1 LKKHSDLK
9 LLYRKYINNQLSAD
23 EIRDLLVSLGK
34 LSNEDLNSLTAE
46 VMFETPD
53 AAIDTLQEDD
63 RLQRILANVKLQ
75 QRSSADESNDQPLPA
90 TINAP
95 AEMPLMPFRRKLYTW
110 LSAAAAAI
118 LIAGSVIYFSTDY
131 SLEKQA
137 ALANLQPGKNKAELT
152 LANGRHITLDDA
164 INGNLAKDAG
174 VQITKTKDGELVY
187 TVIDANAASDARNI
201 IKTPY
206 GGQYM
211 VILPDQ
217 SKVWLNA
224 GSSLAYPVSFANAKT
239 RNVDLTGE
247 AYFEIAKDKTHP
259 FIVKTAKQE
268 VKVLGTHFNINSY
281 MDEPAIL
288 TTLLEG
294 SVNIS
299 SAAADRILKPGEQ
312 SMLTAQGIKVAA
324 ADTEEV
330 MAWKNGYFR
339 FNDEKLESIMRKI
352 ARWYDVEIEFDG
364 EISDEEYNGKIS
376 KFKNIA
382 QVLEMLSETNTVH
395 FKIDGRRILVLK

>member
-1 LKKHSDLK
+1 MKKHSDLQF
-9 LLYRKYINNQLSAD
+9 LYRKYINNQLSAD

-34 LSNEDLNSLTAE
+34 ISNEDLNTLTAE

-75 QRSSADESNDQPLPA
+75 QRSGADESTDQSLPV
-90 TINAP
+90 TMNTP
-95 AEMPLMPFRRKLYTW
+95 AEMPLKPFRRKLYTW

-137 ALANLQPGKNKAELT
+137 ELANLKPGKNKAELT

-164 INGNLAKDAG
+164 IYGNLAKDAG

-187 TVIDANAASDARNI
+187 QVTDANAPTDARNT

-224 GSSLAYPVSFANAKT
+224 GSSLNYPVSFADAKT
-239 RNVDLTGE
+239 RNVTLTGE

-259 FIVKTAKQE
+259 FVVKTVKQQVE
-268 VKVLGTHFNINSY
+268 VLGTHFNINSY
-281 MDEPAIL
+281 ADEPATL

-294 SVNIS
+294 SVS
-299 SAAADRILKPGEQ
+299 VSATSAHHILKPGEQ
-312 SMLTAQGIKVAA
+312 SMLTGQGISVAPA
-324 ADTEEV
+324 NTEEV

-339 FNDEKLESIMRKI
+339 FNDEKIESVMRKI
-352 ARWYDVEIEFDG
+352 ARWYNVEIKFEG
-364 EISDEEYNGKIS
+364 EVSEEEYNGKIS

-382 QVLEMLSETNTVH
+382 EVLEMLSETNTVH
-395 FKIDGRRILVLK
+395 FKINGRRILVNK

>member
-1 LKKHSDLK
+1 MKKHSDLQP
-9 LLYRKYINNQLSAD
+9 LYRKYIDNQLSAD
-23 EIRDLLVSLGK
+23 EIRELLISLGDI
-34 LSNEDLNSLTAE
+34 SDEDLNKLTAE
-46 VMFETPD
+46 VMFAAPD
-53 AAIDTLQEDD
+53 AAGNTLQEDE
-63 RLQRILANVKLQ
+63 RLQRILDNVKLQ
-75 QRSSADESNDQPLPA
+75 QLNGKKSVNQPISGTDEKLHEVQ
-90 TINAP
+90 IK
-95 AEMPLMPFRRKLYTW
+95 PFSRKLSTW

-118 LIAGSVIYFSTDY
+118 LITGSVIYFSADN

-137 ALANLQPGKNKAELT
+137 ELANLQPGKNKAELT
-152 LANGRHITLDDA
+152 LANGRHITLDA
-164 INGNLAKDAG
+164 SVNGTLAKEAG

-187 TVIDANAASDARNI
+187 TVTDANAPSDARNI

-224 GSSLAYPVSFANAKT
+224 GSSLTYPVSFAKAKT

-259 FIVKTAKQE
+259 FLVKTTKQE
-268 VKVLGTHFNINSY
+268 VEVLGTHFNINSY
-281 MDEPAIL
+281 TDEPATL

-294 SVNIS
+294 SVS
-299 SAAADRILKPGEQ
+299 VSGTASHHILKPGQQ
-312 SMLTAQGIKVAA
+312 SMLTAKGITVTPAN
-324 ADTEEV
+324 TEEV

-339 FNDEKLESIMRKI
+339 FNDEKIESVMRKI
-352 ARWYDVEIEFDG
+352 ARWYDVEIEFEG

>member
-1 LKKHSDLK
+1 MKKHSDLQF
-9 LLYRKYINNQLSAD
+9 LYTKYINNELSAG
-23 EIRDLLVSLGK
+23 EIRDLLNSLGD
-34 LSNEDLNSLTAE
+34 LSHEDLNKLTTG
-46 VMFETPD
+46 VMFEAPD
-53 AAIDTLQEDD
+53 AAGNNQQENE

-75 QRSSADESNDQPLPA
+75 YAIIGDLEQDPQGNISINDNLAVQIKPQ
-90 TINAP
+90 
-95 AEMPLMPFRRKLYTW
+95 RRKLYTW

-118 LIAGSVIYFSTDY
+118 LITGSVIYFSSDK
-131 SLEKQA
+131 SLQQQA
-137 ALANLQPGKNKAELT
+137 ETANLQPGKNRAELT
-152 LANGRHITLDDA
+152 LANGSHISLDDA
-164 INGNLAKDAG
+164 LNGNLAKEAG
-174 VQITKTKDGELVY
+174 VQISKTKDGELVY
-187 TVIDANAASDARNI
+187 TVTDANAPAYARNT

-224 GSSLAYPVSFANAKT
+224 GSSLTYPVSFAKAKT
-239 RNVDLTGE
+239 RNVDLAGE

-259 FIVKTAKQE
+259 FLVKTTQQE
-268 VKVLGTHFNINSY
+268 VEVLGTHFNINSY
-281 MDEPAIL
+281 TDEPATL

-294 SVNIS
+294 SVS
-299 SAAADRILKPGEQ
+299 VSATSAHHILKPGEQ
-312 SMLTAQGIKVAA
+312 SMLTGQGISVAPA
-324 ADTEEV
+324 NTEEV

-339 FNDEKLESIMRKI
+339 FNDEKIESVMRKI
-352 ARWYDVEIEFDG
+352 ARWYDVEIEFEG

-395 FKIDGRRILVLK
+395 FKIDGRRILVIK

>member
-1 LKKHSDLK
+1 MKKHSDLQF
-9 LLYRKYINNQLSAD
+9 LYTKYINNELSAG
-23 EIRDLLVSLGK
+23 EIRDLLNSLGD
-34 LSNEDLNSLTAE
+34 LSHEDLNKLTTG
-46 VMFETPD
+46 VMFEAPD
-53 AAIDTLQEDD
+53 AAGNNQQENE
-63 RLQRILANVKLQ
+63 RLQLILANVKLQ
-75 QRSSADESNDQPLPA
+75 NAITRDLVQDPQGNISINDNLAVQFKPQ
-90 TINAP
+90 
-95 AEMPLMPFRRKLYTW
+95 RRKLYTW

-118 LIAGSVIYFSTDY
+118 LITGSVIYFSSDK
-131 SLEKQA
+131 SLQQQA
-137 ALANLQPGKNKAELT
+137 ETANLQPGKNKAELT
-152 LANGRHITLDDA
+152 LANGRHITLDA
-164 INGNLAKDAG
+164 SVNGTLAKEAG

-187 TVIDANAASDARNI
+187 TVTDANAPSDARNI

-268 VKVLGTHFNINSY
+268 VKVLGTHFNINLY

-352 ARWYDVEIEFDG
+352 ARWYDVEIEFEG